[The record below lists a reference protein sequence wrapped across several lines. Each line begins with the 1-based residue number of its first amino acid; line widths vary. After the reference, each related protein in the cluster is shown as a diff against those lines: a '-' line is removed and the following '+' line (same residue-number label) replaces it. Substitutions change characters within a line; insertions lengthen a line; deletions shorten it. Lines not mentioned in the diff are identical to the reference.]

1 MAGIA
6 AVRAAAPAGRTSSRR
21 VGRPG
26 DRLIGRLG
34 FRVSDDTI
42 LRGLKTRAR
51 AGQFCT
57 FSPP

>member
-1 MAGIA
+1 MAE
-6 AVRAAAPAGRTSSRR
+6 S
-21 VGRPG
+21 
-26 DRLIGRLG
+26 LIGRLG
-34 FRVSDDTI
+34 LRVSDDTI